1 MSSNSRCDL
10 SCLALLPTPALFGL
24 RVEQRD
30 LIAFWP
36 LIRSR
41 PCQQRDSDDDLR
53 DEDCN
58 LDRRHARHIAQ
69 RLLCQMVQ

>member
-1 MSSNSRCDL
+1 MSSSSRCDL

-41 PCQQRDSDDDLR
+41 PCQQRDSDDNSAMKIATSTGDM
-53 DEDCN
+53 
-58 LDRRHARHIAQ
+58 RHIAQ